1 MVFYDYF
8 FSVSFLSMFL
18 VPWHFLPRTI
28 FILDWLE
35 QASCAYI
42 CTVSYYFAMLYILV
56 DCVSSLEYPLIS
68 YGDFIVLFVIIIH
81 VIYVYIFMYVF
92 KGLICSVHKS
102 GYSISFNGVFGD
114 DRLMYYSHHL
124 LVNHHFR
131 FSYEALHVSN
141 LTTYI

>member
-1 MVFYDYF
+1 
-8 FSVSFLSMFL
+8 
-18 VPWHFLPRTI
+18 
-28 FILDWLE
+28 
-35 QASCAYI
+35 
-42 CTVSYYFAMLYILV
+42 MLYILV

-92 KGLICSVHKS
+92 KGFICGVHKS

-114 DRLMYYSHHL
+114 DWCISHHL
-124 LVNHHFR
+124 LVNHHFQ
-131 FSYEALHVSN
+131 FPYEAWHVSN